1 MAVLFITH
9 DMGVVAQIADRVAV
23 MRYGEI
29 VESGTAQAIFAH
41 PQHPIRRR
49 CSPPYPVWVP

>member
-1 MAVLFITH
+1 
-9 DMGVVAQIADRVAV
+9 

-41 PQHPIRRR
+41 PQHPYMQALL
-49 CSPPYPVWVP
+49 SVYPVWVP